1 VHTVGYEDGGRLR
14 PVLHRAALSEMVV
27 PYGHPGG
34 GHFRKNAF
42 DVGEYGIG
50 VLANS
55 LTLGCDCLGAIR
67 YFDAWLADS
76 KGDPYCIESAVCLHE
91 EDFGILWKHTD
102 LFTGEVDVRRA
113 RRLVVSSISTVGNYE
128 YGSFWYFHQDGS
140 IHFEMKATGILNT
153 AGLRPGES
161 PDYGTIVSPGVY
173 AHYHQHIFN
182 MRLDMAVDGESNR
195 VVEVDTVALPVGP
208 DNPHGNAFTIR
219 ETVLGTEQNAQ
230 RNVDFNAA
238 RFWKIES
245 AEARNGLG
253 RPTAYKLLPLSPVP
267 TFSDPQS
274 MVARRATFMMRQLW
288 VTAYH
293 PDEIFAAGRYPN
305 QSSGGDGL
313 PAWTAADRPLVDTD
327 IVVWHSFG
335 LHHIPRPEDFP
346 VQPVITAGFA
356 LHPAGFF
363 AENPALDV
371 PPAGSSMSCCVDE

>member
-1 VHTVGYEDGGRLR
+1 
-14 PVLHRAALSEMVV
+14 
-27 PYGHPGG
+27 
-34 GHFRKNAF
+34 
-42 DVGEYGIG
+42 
-50 VLANS
+50 
-55 LTLGCDCLGAIR
+55 
-67 YFDAWLADS
+67 
-76 KGDPYCIESAVCLHE
+76 
-91 EDFGILWKHTD
+91 
-102 LFTGEVDVRRA
+102 
-113 RRLVVSSISTVGNYE
+113 
-128 YGSFWYFHQDGS
+128 
-140 IHFEMKATGILNT
+140 
-153 AGLRPGES
+153 
-161 PDYGTIVSPGVY
+161 
-173 AHYHQHIFN
+173 
-182 MRLDMAVDGESNR
+182 MRLDMAVDGERNR

-219 ETVLGTEQNAQ
+219 ETVLETEQNAQ

-327 IVVWHSFG
+327 IVVWHCFRPAPYSP
-335 LHHIPRPEDFP
+335 PRGFP
-346 VQPVITAGFA
+346 GSAGDHGWFRA
-356 LHPAGFF
+356 SPRRVLRREPGSRCPAGRKQHELLRRRIRRRN
-363 AENPALDV
+363 AA
-371 PPAGSSMSCCVDE
+371 AGITL